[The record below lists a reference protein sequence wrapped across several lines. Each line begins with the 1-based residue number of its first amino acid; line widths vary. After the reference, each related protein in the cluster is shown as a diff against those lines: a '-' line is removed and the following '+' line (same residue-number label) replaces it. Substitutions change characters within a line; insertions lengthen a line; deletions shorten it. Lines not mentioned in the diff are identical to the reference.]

1 MALTSK
7 SLRFPAWAGTGR
19 ELQQAIRALRENALP
34 DGRLSVMIR
43 SFLAPERQT
52 SVDDLAS
59 NLPKKDPFQLLVKVE
74 DGEGR
79 RLHVVLGPDLPNPA
93 PVGEDESEEDL
104 LPGNIITAEAATSDE
119 TERLADRALE
129 VLGRGI
135 PRWGQL
141 KEKGHMNILRLE
153 NLAALALVTLGFL
166 ASLIVVWPLGW
177 FFGLFVSLV
186 LLFIGLEVVEKLF
199 PPFEI
204 HAGRPRWRRRW
215 WPAALLVGIP
225 LTLAITLRILLGP
238 WGGSS

>member
-7 SLRFPAWAGTGR
+7 SLRFPAWAGTGQD
-19 ELQQAIRALRENALP
+19 LQATLRALREKALP
-34 DGRLSVMIR
+34 DGRLSVIVR
-43 SFLAPERQT
+43 SFLDPERTT
-52 SVDDLAS
+52 SVDHLAS
-59 NLPKKDPFQLLVKVE
+59 DLPKKEPFQLVVKVE

-79 RLHVVLGPDLPNPA
+79 RLVVVLGPDLPNPA

-104 LPGNIITAEAATSDE
+104 LPGNIITAEAATGDE
-119 TERLADRALE
+119 AERLADQAQE

-141 KEKGHMNILRLE
+141 KEKGHMSILRLE
-153 NLAALALVTLGFL
+153 NLAALALVALGFV

-177 FFGLFVSLV
+177 FFGLFVGLV

-204 HAGRPRWRRRW
+204 HGGRPRWRRRW

-225 LTLAITLRILLGP
+225 LTLVITLRILLGP
-238 WGGSS
+238 WGGTY